1 MGFVSLGSAFSS
13 CAGFPGARQIAMA
26 GHQSPGEQYRPV
38 VPPRGFAR
46 LCCWRP
52 GTVPGC
58 RVRRCK
64 CLGKNQ
70 ALVINKLVITKPG
83 YNRGA
88 KAGAPGSGKN
98 HGYNQ
103 GSFPGVVPFVLAS
116 SRCCSPSSSCSS
128 CRLFVVPSMLS
139 LLLLALFCICSF
151 PPVVSVPP
159 TGTCP
164 SSRSWLQRPVSSSPL
179 LSSWFVASYCVVLS
193 VGLVIVCLYAP
204 VLFLSVTATFF
215 IPW

>member
-1 MGFVSLGSAFSS
+1 MSGELGFVSLGSAFSS

-38 VPPRGFAR
+38 VPPRGFAS

-70 ALVINKLVITKPG
+70 ALVITKLVITKPG

-103 GSFPGVVPFVLAS
+103 GSFPGV
-116 SRCCSPSSSCSS
+116 
-128 CRLFVVPSMLS
+128 
-139 LLLLALFCICSF
+139 
-151 PPVVSVPP
+151 
-159 TGTCP
+159 
-164 SSRSWLQRPVSSSPL
+164 
-179 LSSWFVASYCVVLS
+179 
-193 VGLVIVCLYAP
+193 LVHNTKP
-204 VLFLSVTATFF
+204 
-215 IPW
+215 